1 MSLLVLPAIFV
12 SFSVANA
19 EVPVP
24 SDNPNIE
31 EMESIFREIEKE
43 KEKDKNGY
51 YDWSYALHAWNDIR
65 SGEDFDV
72 EWDRVYPTYEAWKKA
87 GEKPPLDENPNAD
100 LIQKGHDLDRAYSLW
115 RKMYGSWISGRGLR
129 AEPWNQNKGHMTCFT
144 IQVMNVFTR
153 RCDDLPDWRTDEDIA
168 RDNKVL
174 KDYEA
179 RQAQKAAK
187 AAQ

>member
-1 MSLLVLPAIFV
+1 MSQVKQGMSLLVLPAIFV

-24 SDNPNIE
+24 SDNPTIE

-72 EWDRVYPTYEAWKKA
+72 EWDRVYPTY
-87 GEKPPLDENPNAD
+87 
-100 LIQKGHDLDRAYSLW
+100 DLDRAYSLW

-144 IQVMNVFTR
+144 LQGMNIFTGN
-153 RCDDLPDWRTDEDIA
+153 CNDLPDWRTDEDIA